1 MSLTGAMAQDKD
13 LFESG
18 FIAVHPNDENG
29 RTVVFVDRIRA
40 TPPFATRDAT
50 VSEILCLFFCFTL
63 WVVCGS
69 TTKHAGISSSF
80 SLICL

>member
-40 TPPFATRDAT
+40 IPPFATRDAT
-50 VSEILCLFFCFTL
+50 VSDEILGCVRINDET
-63 WVVCGS
+63 CG
-69 TTKHAGISSSF
+69 G
-80 SLICL
+80 LI